1 MSPQTQPLPPRPIK
15 LPWLLLGLLG
25 VAVVSAGAGALLAM
39 TLASTPLLQSQL
51 SPEESKVFGQGEI
64 ATGLNFRLPRLT
76 RPVNILVLG
85 IKVLSSDVNNPPPEV
100 RDLGYHALV
109 NSFDGL
115 SDTMLMLRFNP
126 ETGKLVVLSV
136 PRDTRTR
143 VPGLGITKLN
153 AANAY
158 GGPALAAQSVSNLL
172 GGVPIDRYVRI
183 NVQGVEKLIDALG
196 GVTVYV
202 PKDMKYTD
210 HSQHLYIDLKQG
222 KQHLNGEQA
231 LQFLRFRYDAYGDI
245 GRVQRQQTLMRALV
259 EQTLSPATLTRI
271 PQILSVIQE
280 NVDTNLTVEELVA
293 LVGFAA
299 QLKRAD
305 LQMLML
311 PGDFSGTGDYEASYW
326 LPSYSRIQEMSRQY
340 FGVVPELGEVFEDPY
355 AEPGIGSVSTDGSAK
370 TDYGIE
376 IAIQDSTGNA
386 AAEQILFALRD
397 AGFYNVYID
406 ESWSEPL
413 RETRIIAQ
421 SGDLASAEAVRR
433 SLGIGEV
440 RVEGTGNL
448 QSDVTIQVGS
458 DWRTE

>member
-1 MSPQTQPLPPRPIK
+1 
-15 LPWLLLGLLG
+15 
-25 VAVVSAGAGALLAM
+25 M

-76 RPVNILVLG
+76 RPVNIMVLG
-85 IKVLSSDVNNPPPEV
+85 IKVLSSDVDNPPPEV

-115 SDTMLMLRFNP
+115 SDTMLMLRFSP
-126 ETGKLVVLSV
+126 ETGKLIVLSI

-143 VPGLGITKLN
+143 VAGLGVTKLN
-153 AANAY
+153 EANAY

-172 GGVPIDRYVRI
+172 GGVPVDRYVRI

-311 PGDFSGTGDYEASYW
+311 PGDFSGAGDYEASYW
-326 LPSYSRIQEMSRQY
+326 LPSRSRIQEMSSQY
-340 FGVVPELGEVFEDPY
+340 FGLHPASGGMVADPAAELGVESIS
-355 AEPGIGSVSTDGSAK
+355 AETN
-370 TDYGIE
+370 YGIE
-376 IAIQDSTGNA
+376 IAIQDSTGNLA
-386 AAEQILFALRD
+386 AAEQLMFALRD

-421 SGDLASAEAVRR
+421 SGDLVNAEAVRR

-448 QSDVTIQVGS
+448 QSDVTIQVGT
-458 DWRTE
+458 DWQTE